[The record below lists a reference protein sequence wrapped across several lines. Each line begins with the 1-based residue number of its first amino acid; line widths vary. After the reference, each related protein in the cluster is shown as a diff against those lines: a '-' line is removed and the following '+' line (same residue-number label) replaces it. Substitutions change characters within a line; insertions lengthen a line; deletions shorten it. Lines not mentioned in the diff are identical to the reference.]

1 MLITR
6 QNTWQ
11 PGIRK
16 RTIKKEFKVGPM
28 SLNFIALALIAVGAL
43 FYLAQ
48 STQGS
53 AQKYK
58 INQLTDTKNQL
69 ISQSKDLEI
78 EAVRLKSLNEIKST
92 AEGQGLVSEVNN

>member
-11 PGIRK
+11 PGFRK
-16 RTIKKEFKVGPM
+16 RTIKKEFKVGPL
-28 SLNFIALALIAVGAL
+28 SLKFITIALIAVGAL

-58 INQLTDTKNQL
+58 ITQLSEAKNQL
-69 ISQSKDLEI
+69 QAQSKDLEI
-78 EAVRLKSLNEIKST
+78 EAVRLKSLNEIKNT
-92 AEGQGLVSEVNN
+92 AESQGLVSEVGQ